1 MISITG
7 IDNIDTLIYEY
18 LKNIEIL
25 ENLEEKVRNYV
36 SECCAEEFY
45 NNGEDGLLRLSSR
58 KVADNYYDTFRQQI
72 RPWVD
77 EYLSKINMTM
87 SDFDYKSFFYEND
100 FIVLD
105 DCIYY
110 TIIDY
115 RYNVL
120 SDEYGI
126 CDNCDVFLTP
136 EYKSK
141 KECLCCECAYSAADE
156 SSESDDESDE
166 SGEFNESIEKEAE
179 IAEIAEIEA
188 EIAKKFDIIAEK
200 FDIIAEKSDI
210 IAEQDNLIAEL
221 KKQLLARKNKE
232 LIIAELK
239 KQLLAQKNKELN
251 EM

>member
-141 KECLCCECAYSAADE
+141 KECLCCECAYSADDE
-156 SSESDDESDE
+156 SDESADESDDESDE
-166 SGEFNESIEKEAE
+166 SGKFNESIEKEAE
-179 IAEIAEIEA
+179 IAEIEA
-188 EIAKKFDIIAEK
+188 EIAEK
-200 FDIIAEKSDI
+200 FDIIAEN
-210 IAEQDNLIAEL
+210 AEF
-221 KKQLLARKNKE
+221 KKEITEKDD
-232 LIIAELK
+232 IIAELK
-239 KQLLAQKNKELN
+239 KQLLAKKNKEVD
-251 EM
+251 EMTKQFTKLSHK

>member
-1 MISITG
+1 MISITD
-7 IDNIDTLIYEY
+7 IDDIDTLIYEY

-141 KECLCCECAYSAADE
+141 KECLCCECAYSA
-156 SSESDDESDE
+156 DDESDE
-166 SGEFNESIEKEAE
+166 SDEFDESIEKEAE
-179 IAEIAEIEA
+179 IAE
-188 EIAKKFDIIAEK
+188 KD
-200 FDIIAEKSDI
+200 D
-210 IAEQDNLIAEL
+210 
-221 KKQLLARKNKE
+221 
-232 LIIAELK
+232 IIAELK

-251 EM
+251 ETI

>member
-58 KVADNYYDTFRQQI
+58 KVADDYCDTFRRQI
-72 RPWVD
+72 RPWID

-156 SSESDDESDE
+156 SSESDDESDDESDE

-188 EIAKKFDIIAEK
+188 EIAEK
-200 FDIIAEKSDI
+200 SDIIAEKSDI
-210 IAEQDNLIAEL
+210 IAYL
-221 KKQLLARKNKE
+221 KKEN
-232 LIIAELK
+232 AELK